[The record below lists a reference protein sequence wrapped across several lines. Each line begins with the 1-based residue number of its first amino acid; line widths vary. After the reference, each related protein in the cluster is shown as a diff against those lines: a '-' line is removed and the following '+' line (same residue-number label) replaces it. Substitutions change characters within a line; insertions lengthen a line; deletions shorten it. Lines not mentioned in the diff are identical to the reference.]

1 MIRRPPIS
9 TRTYTL
15 FPYTTL
21 FRSADPHLEA
31 LRDRAMRHGGPSSR
45 SQGDAPRSEYLDPL
59 LVISAQHFLTACLP
73 HRGRPHAHAAS
84 HARIVI
90 FQAVRD
96 PANGPPPGAHVRGGL
111 PTASCVGGRTREQ
124 EGSRVSD
131 SGKI

>member
-31 LRDRAMRHGGPSSR
+31 LRDLAMRHGGPSSR
-45 SQGDAPRSEYLDPL
+45 SQGDAPRSEYSDPL

-73 HRGRPHAHAAS
+73 HRGRPHAHAAP
-84 HARIVI
+84 HAR
-90 FQAVRD
+90 FGLFHAASS
-96 PANGPPPGAHVRGGL
+96 PAHDKPPGAHVRG
-111 PTASCVGGRTREQ
+111 
-124 EGSRVSD
+124 
-131 SGKI
+131 